1 MYNVFS
7 RMPAGVTV
15 GDSGLCCCLPC
26 LLSAINSLSF
36 FDKFSIKHLQFAKAI
51 EKKKTDSVK
60 TTPKWDICNK
70 RQFDHSRKLTHFV
83 TLPEDIVVLLKYN
96 YERAGWW
103 FPVTATLTTFLAKFK
118 TDSFILAVEK
128 KKCWNGDHLKA
139 SVFQVSFWLIFILE
153 QRSST

>member
-51 EKKKTDSVK
+51 EKKKPTVS
-60 TTPKWDICNK
+60 K
-70 RQFDHSRKLTHFV
+70 RHQN
-83 TLPEDIVVLLKYN
+83 E
-96 YERAGWW
+96 
-103 FPVTATLTTFLAKFK
+103 TFA
-118 TDSFILAVEK
+118 I
-128 KKCWNGDHLKA
+128 N
-139 SVFQVSFWLIFILE
+139 VSLII
-153 QRSST
+153 QGN